1 MKAEKK
7 ISLTDAALKR
17 ILEITGNAECLSITV
32 EPGGCNGFE
41 YKFEVK
47 RCDNRVLCPSQNIL
61 EENGTLNT
69 FDPITHEQNI
79 ISKHGM
85 EAAQSIMSCSQHKN
99 EAHSDQNSAGAAQ
112 DEMIHT
118 SKEGKYY
125 VTWNG
130 RIILEIDNTSLEL
143 MCSAQLDYVR
153 ELVGEKFVIKNPN
166 SQSTCSCGNSFGI

>member
-1 MKAEKK
+1 MKTEKK

-17 ILEITGNAECLSITV
+17 ILEITENAECLSITV

-41 YKFEVK
+41 YKFEVR
-47 RCDNRVLCPSQNIL
+47 RCDNAMLCPDHNIL
-61 EENGTLNT
+61 KENGTLNT

-79 ISKHGM
+79 ISKHDMGT
-85 EAAQSIMSCSQHKN
+85 AQSTMSCSQNKSD
-99 EAHSDQNSAGAAQ
+99 AYSDQNSAGAAQ

-125 VTWNG
+125 ITWNG

-143 MCSAQLDYVR
+143 MRSAQLDYVR